1 MADATQQDPNNQEV
15 PKGFVFNE
23 TGNIMMATT
32 DMTNSTIEKEVR
44 DVFAEVSVFFGAMT
58 KALDKE
64 GKSLYD
70 YDALQKII
78 DESGCFVHV
87 NEEDVTHKSN
97 SWGAT
102 FSKELIEAVLGLATG
117 TGGLAFARA
126 MVSSVGKAGLTI
138 QGDSSHNTKKCCNIV
153 FVCEYLL
160 GMPVISAIVCTVDT
174 TTNSQAFQLGPCI
187 KEHSQST
194 TLTVHKDTYMF
205 VTPQFIHQYSA
216 DLVDGMNDPDF
227 EALTKKFQEF
237 LNPPATTTTT
247 GGTTTP

>member
-1 MADATQQDPNNQEV
+1 MATSDQKQDPNNQEV
-15 PKGFVFNE
+15 KKGFVFNE

-102 FSKELIEAVLGLATG
+102 FSKELLEGVLGLATG
-117 TGGLAFARA
+117 TGGLAFAKA
-126 MVSSVGKAGLTI
+126 MVSSVGQAGLTI
-138 QGDSSHNTKKCCNIV
+138 SGDKSHTSKKACNII

-160 GMPVISAIVCTVDT
+160 GMPVISAIVCTLDT
-174 TTNSQAFQLGPCI
+174 EENSQALTLGPCI

-194 TLTVHKDTYMF
+194 ELTIHKDTYMF
-205 VTPQFIHQYSA
+205 VTPAFIEQYSS

-237 LNPPATTTTT
+237 LNPPATTK
-247 GGTTTP
+247 GTTTP